1 LLTGILLGNDNGIPP
16 ELAED
21 FRTTGMTHIIAISGF
36 NIAILI
42 AILVSIAE
50 KFMSRRSAVIF
61 AVGGITLYTVLVGAD
76 ASVVRAAI
84 MGGIYLIANRW
95 LGRPNFAYA
104 SLFLSGFLMTL
115 FDPFTLWD
123 VGFQLSFTATL
134 GLMLYG
140 TPFTHWTR
148 AKLLRWLDEGFV
160 NRIMGVLSEAV
171 LITLAAQVLTL
182 PLMIAYFG
190 QLSLISLL
198 ANAFI
203 LPAQPGVM
211 LWGGLAT
218 LVGMLVPAMGQA
230 LAWVAWLF
238 LSYTIWLVR
247 LLARVPGA
255 TVPVEISVT
264 GVVLLYIV
272 IAVITWYSKQ
282 DDERRLALRAGL
294 QKNLTQR
301 TAVALGLLAAILSV
315 SWHVSQPD
323 GQLHI
328 MFMNVGQGDAT
339 LIVTPNGRQV
349 LIDGGFYPSV
359 LNDQLGQQMPF
370 WDKEIDIMIATHPD
384 ADHVAGL
391 VEVFD
396 RYAIGRLITDG
407 EGLGESPI
415 YDEVLL
421 AAETAETP
429 IHPAKVGEVVQ
440 LDEEVR
446 LEMVHPGDDLNSESR
461 NENSVSMRL
470 VYDNFTFLFT
480 GDAEEQAERE
490 ILATSLPLQAIVF
503 KAGHHGSRS
512 SSTMPFLEAVRP
524 QIIVV
529 SAGLDNRF
537 GHPHPEML
545 ERAQA
550 IGAAVL
556 RTDEL
561 GTIEVITD
569 GQTMW
574 WQAKP

>member
-1 LLTGILLGNDNGIPP
+1 
-16 ELAED
+16 
-21 FRTTGMTHIIAISGF
+21 
-36 NIAILI
+36 
-42 AILVSIAE
+42 
-50 KFMSRRSAVIF
+50 
-61 AVGGITLYTVLVGAD
+61 
-76 ASVVRAAI
+76 
-84 MGGIYLIANRW
+84 
-95 LGRPNFAYA
+95 
-104 SLFLSGFLMTL
+104 
-115 FDPFTLWD
+115 
-123 VGFQLSFTATL
+123 
-134 GLMLYG
+134 
-140 TPFTHWTR
+140 
-148 AKLLRWLDEGFV
+148 
-160 NRIMGVLSEAV
+160 MGVLSEAV

>member
-1 LLTGILLGNDNGIPP
+1 
-16 ELAED
+16 
-21 FRTTGMTHIIAISGF
+21 
-36 NIAILI
+36 
-42 AILVSIAE
+42 
-50 KFMSRRSAVIF
+50 
-61 AVGGITLYTVLVGAD
+61 
-76 ASVVRAAI
+76 
-84 MGGIYLIANRW
+84 
-95 LGRPNFAYA
+95 
-104 SLFLSGFLMTL
+104 
-115 FDPFTLWD
+115 
-123 VGFQLSFTATL
+123 
-134 GLMLYG
+134 
-140 TPFTHWTR
+140 
-148 AKLLRWLDEGFV
+148 
-160 NRIMGVLSEAV
+160 
-171 LITLAAQVLTL
+171 
-182 PLMIAYFG
+182 
-190 QLSLISLL
+190 
-198 ANAFI
+198 
-203 LPAQPGVM
+203 
-211 LWGGLAT
+211 
-218 LVGMLVPAMGQA
+218 MLVPAMGQA